1 MTDRITEL
9 EMYVASQE
17 KTVDELSDE
26 VFRLSK
32 QVTEMEKQIKRL
44 VDSIDKTNV
53 KPLSE
58 ETPPPHY

>member
-53 KPLSE
+53 KPFSE